1 MLVHVANET
10 LFDSQIV
17 DDSGSRRVFGTV
29 VEKNVIVLIDT
40 SGSMQSSME
49 ELKRELAS
57 LVWEQLHKHGR
68 RCAAAGARLY
78 LHSHGSF

>member
-1 MLVHVANET
+1 MLGHVANET

-68 RCAAAGARLY
+68 RCAGARLY
-78 LHSHGSF
+78 VHSHRSF